1 MQPPGA
7 FTNGLLD
14 LDPPAKV
21 IPLLP
26 ADGGAALTPAL
37 PHLAHPRNTNSAS
50 TVGQQPA
57 SEDGAKPRGLLTT
70 EL

>member
-1 MQPPGA
+1 MQPPGV

-21 IPLLP
+21 NPVLP

-37 PHLAHPRNTNSAS
+37 PHLAHTRNTTA
-50 TVGQQPA
+50 
-57 SEDGAKPRGLLTT
+57 R
-70 EL
+70 